1 MLLGIAMGFGVGLM
15 MGLTGAGGGVLAVPA
30 LMSGMGL
37 SLAAAG
43 PVALIAVGLSA
54 TFGAVQGFLR
64 KLVRY
69 RAAVLLAVMGAVFV
83 PLGRVIAAGMSEPAL
98 NSLFAVVML
107 ISAYRMFL
115 KWRERVDENI
125 SLTDAFIAVSADTG
139 RLVWTP
145 RAVAVMSLV
154 GATAGLFTGL
164 LGVGGGFVIVPALA
178 SLTRLS
184 MQSIV
189 ATSLTVIM
197 FNSSVAIALAAAG
210 GGLSLTIPLWL
221 FVGVTLVGMMTGRIA
236 SGYIPVRWVNAVF
249 ILLCIAV
256 AGVML
261 ARVLPLLP

>member
-30 LMSGMGL
+30 LMTGMGL

-54 TFGAVQGFLR
+54 AYGAAQGFL
-64 KLVRY
+64 KQLVRY

-83 PLGRVIAAGMSEPAL
+83 PLGRHLAAGMSESAL
-98 NSLFAVVML
+98 NGLFAVVML

-115 KWRERVDENI
+115 KWREPVDENI
-125 SLTDAFIAVSADTG
+125 SLSDAFIAVSAQTG
-139 RLVWTP
+139 RLIWTP
-145 RAVAVMSLV
+145 QATAVMALI

-164 LGVGGGFVIVPALA
+164 LGVGGGFIIVPALA

-197 FNSSVAIALAAAG
+197 FNSSVAIALAAGG
-210 GGLSLTIPLWL
+210 GGLSLTIPLWM
-221 FVGVTLVGMMTGRIA
+221 FVGVTLVGMITGRIA
-236 SGYIPVRWVNAVF
+236 SGYIPVRWVNAIF
-249 ILLCIAV
+249 IALCVVIALI
-256 AGVML
+256 ML
-261 ARVLPLLP
+261 TRIFV